1 MYTQDDNMWFQWVG
15 MFGMLLLTGE
25 FVVDFIIRM
34 GKDDCFYSL
43 SFPVYQ
49 YEWHECVC
57 MATAG
62 VAVVVVMPL

>member
-1 MYTQDDNMWFQWVG
+1 MWFQWVG

-43 SFPVYQ
+43 LLHIS
-49 YEWHECVC
+49 H
-57 MATAG
+57 M
-62 VAVVVVMPL
+62 LS